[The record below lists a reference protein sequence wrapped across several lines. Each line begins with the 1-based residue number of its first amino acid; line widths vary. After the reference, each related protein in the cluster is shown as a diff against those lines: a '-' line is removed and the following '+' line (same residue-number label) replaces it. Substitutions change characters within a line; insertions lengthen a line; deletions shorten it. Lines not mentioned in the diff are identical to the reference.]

1 MSRFL
6 TRSYSRLFALS
17 LLSLPAAACDGEG
30 EAEEV
35 IIVETGNSPAL
46 VAYQAEGM
54 AAWQPLVAGQD
65 GKLSFPT
72 SGPYRV
78 VVVCEISSAGSS
90 SVEVKQYA
98 RTPEDGTSLEHDCA
112 RGEHPFH
119 LRAQM
124 SQPGVAYFGDRHGAG
139 FIPDWQLDLP
149 AARGTFDLVM
159 RAGTGIAIRRD
170 LEITADKDLGAID
183 LAPASLEELVPMTFI
198 VSNAQQGELM
208 NASTRLDTGSTV
220 AILQDAMSG
229 SGGFTTKLA
238 PESVLRTT
246 DRQTAILNA
255 TVLAATP
262 GAQNRYRTLQ
272 RDVRVG
278 AATAATL
285 PEPLGPVTFEVTGE
299 RLTAK
304 WSALPEHDE
313 VTLRWHS
320 TTMAGTKDHV
330 AAVSRSYLE
339 ATEATS
345 AALELRDI
353 PGFKAE
359 WRHASGSQQTHEL
372 TAIRSREGEKA
383 LSQVN
388 EPAKP
393 AQGARQ

>member
-1 MSRFL
+1 MSKFL
-6 TRSYSRLFALS
+6 VQSYSRLFALS
-17 LLSLPAAACDGEG
+17 LLSLPVAACDGEG
-30 EAEEV
+30 EEEEV
-35 IIVETGNSPAL
+35 ITVEASNSPAL
-46 VAYQAEGM
+46 LAYQAEGM

-78 VVVCEISSAGSS
+78 VVVCEVSGAGRS

-112 RGEHPFH
+112 PGEHPFH

-149 AARGTFDLVM
+149 AARGKFDLVM

-170 LEITADKDLGAID
+170 IEITADKDLGAID
-183 LAPASLEELVPMTFI
+183 LAPASLEELVPMTFN
-198 VSNAQQGELM
+198 VSNAQQGELI
-208 NASTRLDTGSTV
+208 NASTLLDTGSTI
-220 AILQDAMSG
+220 ATLQDAMSG
-229 SGGFTTKLA
+229 SGGFMTKLA
-238 PESVLRTT
+238 PESVLRAT
-246 DRQTAILNA
+246 DRQTATLMA
-255 TVLAATP
+255 TVLGTTA
-262 GAQNRYRTLQ
+262 GAQNRYRMLQ

-278 AATAATL
+278 AAAAATL
-285 PEPLGPVTFEVTGE
+285 PEPLGPVTFAVAGE
-299 RLTAK
+299 QLTAT
-304 WSALPEHDE
+304 WTALPEHDE
-313 VTLRWHS
+313 VALRWHGI
-320 TTMAGTKDHV
+320 TMAGTKDHV
-330 AAVSRSYLE
+330 VSLSRSYLE
-339 ATEATS
+339 STDATS